1 MTARRELVTTLP
13 PDTPLPR
20 VRGLWLAF
28 DRDEDPERARRR
40 FRERYGQEPRE
51 VLRCGAVLLAGPI
64 GEGREEV
71 RQE

>member
-40 FRERYGQEPRE
+40 FVHRYGEDPAE
-51 VLRCGAVLLAGPI
+51 VIRAGPVLLVGPV
-64 GEGREEV
+64 GEGREK
-71 RQE
+71 

>member
-40 FRERYGQEPRE
+40 FVHRYGQEPQE
-51 VLRCGAVLLAGPI
+51 VLASGPLLLVGPV
-64 GEGREEV
+64 GEGREG
-71 RQE
+71 